1 MLTTGAITK
10 DEKEIW
16 KIFERGYRVKP
27 QETAGYIRT
36 YVARLLRQSEG
47 EAIRI
52 RSKYIWILL

>member
-1 MLTTGAITK
+1 MLITGEIIK

-36 YVARLLRQSEG
+36 YVARLLKQSEE
-47 EAIRI
+47 EAI
-52 RSKYIWILL
+52 